1 VRFGD
6 VEHGAAVTARVQHRR
21 GVRALDDLKAIESMA
36 GVDVKRR
43 DALHAH
49 AVRRR
54 HQGLR
59 I

>member
-1 VRFGD
+1 
-6 VEHGAAVTARVQHRR
+6 
-21 GVRALDDLKAIESMA
+21 MA